1 MILYGILLVMN
12 LALIGLAMGTFG
24 EILVVLAVLHMH
36 HSLIV
41 EHKVD
46 KVVILSYQQERII
59 TVIGLLLIIIGF
71 ILEMGAH

>member
-1 MILYGILLVMN
+1 MIWYGILMVMN
-12 LALIGLAMGTFG
+12 LALIGLALGTFG

-59 TVIGLLLIIIGF
+59 TIIGLLLIIIGF
-71 ILEMGAH
+71 ILEIVAH